1 MTETTETKG
10 LTRRSIFSMLGLAA
24 LAIAVPPTL
33 LTTSEAEA
41 QSSTTAPVTGTER
54 RQERREDRTERRQ
67 ERRSG
72 RTERRQARR
81 TARTERRQERRSSRT
96 KRREQRRGT
105 TSTPKTST
113 PQ

>member
-1 MTETTETKG
+1 MIETTETKG
-10 LTRRSIFSMLGLAA
+10 MTRRSIFSMLGLAA
-24 LAIAVPPTL
+24 LAMAVPPTVL
-33 LTTSEAEA
+33 LTTSDAEAE
-41 QSSTTAPVTGTER
+41 SSTPASTTPTG
-54 RQERREDRTERRQ
+54 TERRQ

-81 TARTERRQERRSSRT
+81 SARTERRTERRSSRT
-96 KRREQRRGT
+96 ERREHRRGQ